1 MAKNE
6 DPFADPSV
14 GNGQPNQYEID
25 LSSLPRNAV
34 EDTGPEDPEWDLNA
48 TELPRRA
55 PSDTSPEYAEEPE
68 QSPAANRP
76 ERFDPEGSNE
86 REFGRSERP
95 GRAERP
101 SRRGPMPFEDREE
114 DNEEVDDEDSDQL
127 DDSDSTSKFAFLS
140 KLNPKPLVDKFQGLD
155 KKKKI
160 MVAGAAVILL
170 IIVIVIIVSAIGSIA
185 SALSSDDSG
194 DSNKPKPSASAS
206 VSPTTEPSAKPV
218 PEDTNTWEPS
228 LAVKVGETGVT
239 IDGVEMTAQSVKCDV
254 AVSDS
259 NGAPLESKEGA
270 WCQLDFDAK
279 NVSNSVITLNS
290 QRFSLTATDGTVYTG
305 NGDYA
310 NIGGN
315 VIAKLASDESLSGS
329 VYFAAPAATK
339 ASSVQMSTFGN
350 AGGGPII
357 VSISDA
363 VAPAPAPIPAPAP
376 STPAEESP
384 SEEPE
389 GDSPSDEPSEEE
401 GASESGCSFLVSC
414 K

>member
-1 MAKNE
+1 MARNE

-34 EDTGPEDPEWDLNA
+34 EDNSPEDPEWDLNA

-55 PSDTSPEYAEEPE
+55 ASDTSPEYAEEPE
-68 QSPAANRP
+68 QPAPSRP
-76 ERFDPEGSNE
+76 ERFDPESSNE
-86 REFGRSERP
+86 RESGRPERTGRTERP
-95 GRAERP
+95 P
-101 SRRGPMPFEDREE
+101 RRGPMPFEDRE
-114 DNEEVDDEDSDQL
+114 DDEEVDDEDSDQP

-140 KLNPKPLVDKFQGLD
+140 RLNPKPLVDKFQGLD

-170 IIVIVIIVSAIGSIA
+170 IIIIVIIVSAVGSIA
-185 SALSSDDSG
+185 SALSGDNSKDD
-194 DSNKPKPSASAS
+194 DKPKPSASAS
-206 VSPTTEPSAKPV
+206 VDPTAEPSAKPV

-259 NGAPLESKEGA
+259 NGAPLESKGGA

-279 NVSNSVITLNS
+279 NISNSVITLNS

-310 NIGGN
+310 DIGGN

-329 VYFAAPAATK
+329 VYFAVPTATK
-339 ASSVQMSTFGN
+339 AASVQMSTFGN
-350 AGGGPII
+350 AGGGPIV
-357 VSISDA
+357 VSVSDA
-363 VAPAPAPIPAPAP
+363 VAPAPVPAPEPAP
-376 STPAEESP
+376 STPTEEAP

-389 GDSPSDEPSEEE
+389 GTSPSEDTSEED
-401 GASESGCSFLVSC
+401 GSSESGCSFLVSC